1 MALVAHREGL
11 LNDSRWPAVSQFI
24 DLLLS
29 VQIPLSGLSSL
40 AFENEVFMVSIYQ
53 TCSVGRSIGPYAGN
67 CIIIGH
73 PAEDKRRNWL
83 DQVFQILQSAPL
95 NSLII
100 GWVRS
105 PSAAADADCPR
116 WPIRQIWAGRPRPQ
130 LSRSHPTRSA
140 FITYHHA
147 LLLLLLCQE
156 ILDKQT

>member
-83 DQVFQILQSAPL
+83 DQAFGILQSAPL

-100 GWVRS
+100 GRVKS
-105 PSAAADADCPR
+105 ILAATEADR
-116 WPIRQIWAGRPRPQ
+116 GWPIRQIWAGRPRPQ